1 MSSNTSKWLTGC
13 GIGCAVIIA
22 IIALIII
29 VGYMFVKS
37 TIDEFQ
43 DTETSTELVEA
54 RFGDAQDFCPRAD
67 GKIEAERIEA
77 FLAVRDSI
85 SDVAAE
91 LEKTLRIISGE
102 IEKAENKEI
111 KPFKMVMKIVGK
123 GFKAIPLLV
132 EFYRVRNYALLDA
145 DMGMGE
151 YYYIYVLAY
160 YSYLGKSPVDGPDF
174 QLIGENK
181 DGKNS
186 WQFDGSNEDM
196 DGYQEKVKIE
206 RRKRIVK
213 KINRLF
219 LSMLNSQLE
228 ALEQNSSLSQ
238 NRFLKK
244 KIKNEIQALE
254 KDQER
259 IPWQDGLPEVIGLS
273 LKSFEVRLKKSY
285 NEMINAVELNPN
297 KR

>member
-1 MSSNTSKWLTGC
+1 
-13 GIGCAVIIA
+13 
-22 IIALIII
+22 
-29 VGYMFVKS
+29 MFVKS

-54 RFGDAQDFCPRAD
+54 RFGDARDFCPRAD
-67 GKIEAERIEA
+67 GKIEADRIEA

-85 SDVAAE
+85 SGIGTE
-91 LEKTLRIISGE
+91 LEKTLRIIAGE

-123 GFKAIPLLV
+123 GFKAIPLMV

-145 DMGMGE
+145 NMGLGE

-160 YSYLGKSPVDGPDF
+160 YSYLGKLPEDGPDF
-174 QLIGENK
+174 QLVGENK

-186 WQFDGSNEDM
+186 WHFDGSNEDM
-196 DGYQEKVKIE
+196 DGYQEKVKSK
-206 RRKRIVK
+206 RRIRVLK

-228 ALEQNSSLSQ
+228 ELEQNSSLRQ
-238 NRFLKK
+238 NRILKK
-244 KIKNEIQALE
+244 KIKNEIQTLE
-254 KDQER
+254 EDQER
-259 IPWQDGLPEVIGLS
+259 IPWHDGLPEVIGSS
-273 LKSFEVRLKKSY
+273 LKPFQVRLKKSY